1 MEWNDIL
8 SQIDFDESLSETE
21 EISLRNILEDAYK
34 RSSILRNYFSQF
46 FLQEQILDRIY
57 HCFLQK
63 ERKIFVNMR
72 LIMKI
77 NLIIIELN
85 LILIQ

>member
-34 RSSILRNYFSQF
+34 RSSILRNYFAE
-46 FLQEQILDRIY
+46 LQEITLPASSEIVTM
-57 HCFLQK
+57 LPS
-63 ERKIFVNMR
+63 
-72 LIMKI
+72 
-77 NLIIIELN
+77 
-85 LILIQ
+85 